1 MEVTTIRQR
10 ATFAASPEKVYDALM
25 NARSHSRFTHQKAR
39 IGKKVG
45 DPFIS
50 LDGYIDGVNLALDPG
65 KRIVQ
70 SWRAHQIG
78 WPELHYSQISVRLEA
93 IANGTRMILRHERV
107 PAQLAARL
115 RHKWHSTYWVPLKA
129 MLNK

>member
-1 MEVTTIRQR
+1 M
-10 ATFAASPEKVYDALM
+10 
-25 NARSHSRFTHQKAR
+25 
-39 IGKKVG
+39 G

>member
-10 ATFAASPEKVYDALM
+10 ATFTASPAQVYDALM
-25 NARSHSRFTHQKAR
+25 NGRWQSRSTTQKAR

-45 DPFIS
+45 DPFTY
-50 LDGYIDGVNLALDPG
+50 LDGYVDGINLELEPG

-93 IANGTRMILRHERV
+93 IATGTRMIIQHERV
-107 PAQLAARL
+107 PSELAQQL
-115 RHKWHSTYWVPLKA
+115 RRSWQRKYWVPLKA
-129 MLNK
+129 ILNK